1 MLYTALTKRAM
12 LLAYEIH
19 REQTD
24 RYGMPRICH
33 LLHVAEQMKDEDT
46 TVVALL
52 HESMEH
58 GGATMSDLRKAGIP
72 EKDIAAIS
80 VMTYRGERQYIR
92 FIRRIRENRIAAA
105 VKNADLIHD
114 CDITRMGEITD
125 DDGQRI
131 AKYERALRVLA
142 RKEVFG

>member
-1 MLYTALTKRAM
+1 MLYTELTKRAM
-12 LLAYEIH
+12 KLAYILH
-19 REQTD
+19 RDQTD

-33 LLHVAEQMKDEDT
+33 LLHVAEQMKDEDS

-80 VMTYRGERQYIR
+80 LMTYRGERQYIR
-92 FIRRIRENRIAAA
+92 FIRRIRENRIAAI
-105 VKNADLIHD
+105 VKNADLVHD
-114 CDITRMGEITD
+114 CDITRMGAITD
-125 DDGQRI
+125 EDGQLI
-131 AKYERALRVLA
+131 AKYERAQRVLA
-142 RKEVFG
+142 RK